1 MPSSKNTLPTVRVTG
16 PLAPYAAELTRG
28 LTERGYA
35 PSTRTGQLRV
45 MAHVSKWLQ
54 GRQLSVLDLSAER
67 VDEYLAGR
75 RAGGYSSFRTRASLA
90 RLLEVLAECG
100 APLSPTPATA
110 GVVALSRTDVLLAGY
125 ERFLREER
133 GLASSTT
140 AAYVLRARRFVAD
153 HTDEGDLRVVTAAT
167 VSGAVLHEAEALSV
181 ASARVFAVALRWVLR
196 YGYLSGLIDT
206 DLSAA
211 ALPVTGRPRSSLPRG
226 ASQAQAAAL
235 LHSCDRRTTA
245 GRRDYAV
252 ILILLR
258 LGLRAGEV
266 AGLRL
271 EDLDWRAGQI
281 TVHGKGHRVDQLPLP
296 VDVGH
301 AIAGYLR
308 RGRPT
313 TAERG
318 VFLTARAPRTVL
330 SRRGVSW
337 IVRRACVRAG
347 AAPVGAHA
355 LRHSLACQLLRA
367 GAPLREIGQ
376 LLRQHADITV
386 SVYARVDVDRLRIVA
401 RPWPGSPCGSAR

>member
-1 MPSSKNTLPTVRVTG
+1 MPRSKNSLPTVRVTG
-16 PLAPYAAELTRG
+16 PLAPHAAEFTRA

-35 PSTRTGQLRV
+35 PSTRTCQLRV
-45 MAHVSKWLQ
+45 MAHLSKWLQ
-54 GRQLSVLDLSAER
+54 DRQLGVLDVSADR
-67 VDEYLAGR
+67 VDEYLTGR
-75 RAGGYSSFRTRASLA
+75 RAGRYSSFRTRASLA
-90 RLLEVLAECG
+90 RLLEVLAEGG
-100 APLSPTPATA
+100 APLSPAPTTGGRGTP
-110 GVVALSRTDVLLAGY
+110 SRTDALLAGY

-133 GLASSTT
+133 GLASSST
-140 AAYVLRARRFVAD
+140 AMYLLRVRRFLATYTED
-153 HTDEGDLRVVTAAT
+153 GDLRSVTAAT

-181 ASARVFAVALRWVLR
+181 ASARVFAIALRWLLR
-196 YGYLSGLIDT
+196 YGHVSGQIDT

-226 ASQAQAAAL
+226 VSPAQATAL
-235 LHSCDRRTTA
+235 LRSCDRRTAA

-266 AGLRL
+266 AGLQL

-281 TVHGKGHRVDQLPLP
+281 TVHGKGHRLDQLPLP
-296 VDVGH
+296 ADVGQ

-308 RGRPT
+308 LGRPA

-330 SRRGVSW
+330 SSKGVSW
-337 IVRRACVRAG
+337 IVRSACVRAG
-347 AAPVGAHA
+347 TAPVGAHA

-386 SVYARVDVDRLRIVA
+386 SGYARVDTERLRMVA
-401 RPWPGSPCGSAR
+401 RPWPGSPCGSES